1 VQKKRRQFVERVVAA
16 AGVGLVALDVV
27 LYLAAFRPLASD
39 IVAAQQQYTQTRAGA
54 RIQQARVNRLEKFKA
69 ALPQAGALFQEFSDH
84 RTSPRRRAFS
94 TAAELLRTSAQT
106 SAVQPPSVTYKVDS
120 KHHDPLK
127 RVGLEITTEGSYEGL
142 VKFAHALE
150 TANDF
155 LLIRGF
161 SLGIGDKGTLSLRL
175 FADLYVTP

>member
-1 VQKKRRQFVERVVAA
+1 MQKKRRQFVERVIA
-16 AGVGLVALDVV
+16 AGGIGLVALDVV
-27 LYLAAFRPLASD
+27 LYLAAYRPLASD
-39 IVAAQQQYTQTRAGA
+39 IVAAQQHYTQARIGA
-54 RIQQARVNRLEKFKA
+54 RIHEARVSRLEKFKA
-69 ALPQAGALFQEFSDH
+69 ALPQAAVLYQDFADH

-94 TAAELLRTSAQT
+94 TAAELLRMSAQ
-106 SAVQPPSVTYKVDS
+106 SAAVQPPSVTYKVDS

-161 SLGIGDKGTLSLRL
+161 SLGIGDKGTLTLRL

>member
-1 VQKKRRQFVERVVAA
+1 MQRKHRQFVEQIVAA
-16 AGVGLVALDVV
+16 AAIGLVTLDII
-27 LYLAAFRPLASD
+27 LFLAAYRPLGSD
-39 IVAAQQQYTQTRAGA
+39 IVAAQQHYTLARNEA
-54 RIQQARVNRLEKFKA
+54 RIQEARVNQLKKFEK
-69 ALPQAGALFQEFSDH
+69 ALPEGGELFQEFVSH

-94 TAAELLRTSAQT
+94 TAAQLLRKSAQT
-106 SAVQPPSVTYKVDS
+106 AEVEPPNVNYKIDS
-120 KHHDPLK
+120 KYHNPLN
-127 RVGLEITTEGSYEGL
+127 RVGLEITTQGTYEGL

-161 SLGIGDKGTLSLRL
+161 SLAIGDKGILTLKL

>member
-1 VQKKRRQFVERVVAA
+1 MRKKRRQFVERVVAA
-16 AGVGLVALDVV
+16 AGAGLVALDVV
-27 LYLAAFRPLASD
+27 VYLAAYRPLASD
-39 IVAAQQQYTQTRAGA
+39 IVAAQQHYTQARSGA
-54 RIQQARVNRLEKFKA
+54 RIQQARVNQLEKFKA
-69 ALPQAGALFQEFSDH
+69 ALPQAGELFEDFASH

-94 TAAELLRTSAQT
+94 TAAQLLRTSAQT
-106 SAVQPPSVTYKVDS
+106 AGVGPPSVSYKVDS

-127 RVGLEITTEGSYEGL
+127 RVGLEITTEGTYKGL

-155 LLIRGF
+155 LLVRGF
-161 SLGIGDKGTLSLRL
+161 SLAIGDKGVLTLKL